1 MAVRA
6 PSIVVPAPALLQRRE
21 APAAPQQGPGHGPGA
36 GAGGGAAVAARPQQ
50 QRLYP
55 NLRPVGLDPSAREQA
70 FSLHE
75 WYGSYGMR
83 GSGGRG
89 LYVPNARYVFV
100 RTQGGETLLHPRLR
114 HPALAQ
120 GEPVRYAG
128 EAYFE
133 SGALRWWSN
142 ASGHYRPDP
151 QHAPQAG
158 LPMALFRSWD
168 DVVRRGARP
177 APARGK

>member
-1 MAVRA
+1 
-6 PSIVVPAPALLQRRE
+6 E
-21 APAAPQQGPGHGPGA
+21 APAAPAHAGGA
-36 GAGGGAAVAARPQQ
+36 GAAGPARQPLQ

-55 NLRPVGLDPSAREQA
+55 NLRPVGLDPNAREQA

-100 RTQGGETLLHPRLR
+100 RTQGGETLMHPRLR
-114 HPALAQ
+114 HPALAR

-168 DVVRRGARP
+168 DVVRRGTRP
-177 APARGK
+177 AGPAPGK